1 MWSETLDQIQNASK
15 TQENPKFKVMAS
27 RHIIRDKTNLLKSFN
42 VIILNSFTSEE
53 DMEKEIIET

>member
-1 MWSETLDQIQNASK
+1 MWAQTLDQI
-15 TQENPKFKVMAS
+15 QENPKFKVMAS
-27 RHIIRDKTNLLKSFN
+27 RHIIIDKTNLLKSFN

>member
-1 MWSETLDQIQNASK
+1 MWSQTLDQIQNASK

-27 RHIIRDKTNLLKSFN
+27 RHVIIDKTNLLKSFN

>member
-27 RHIIRDKTNLLKSFN
+27 RHIIRDKTNLSKSFN